1 MLDTMN
7 RSRNSLSRSHDSLS
21 RSHDSLSR
29 SRDSLT
35 RSRNSMARSRD
46 SLTRSRYSLSRS
58 RDSMTRSRDSL
69 SRSRDSMSSWSCSMT
84 AISDSMNAVL
94 DSLGRASRFEAEIFA
109 IESHASRIETAARR
123 SLSGNFD
130 LECGRTGKVS
140 WKHRFLAASCRN
152 ESRERGL
159 ETGDDSNMSGDRAID
174 ARYRRSM
181 SSLPISLARES
192 ASLCRNLFSM

>member
-58 RDSMTRSRDSL
+58 RDSMTRSR
-69 SRSRDSMSSWSCSMT
+69 
-84 AISDSMNAVL
+84 DSMNAVL

-174 ARYRRSM
+174 IACMGCRRGM
-181 SSLPISLARES
+181 VK
-192 ASLCRNLFSM
+192 